1 MPRALCSSRAL
12 FRSSRSGEIR
22 VTIAIEPA
30 SANISATSLARRML
44 SCRSSLS
51 NLPPTDAGVSA
62 AGACGGFLL
71 SSRGAGGG

>member
-51 NLPPTDAGVSA
+51 NLPTDAG
-62 AGACGGFLL
+62 
-71 SSRGAGGG
+71 

>member
-51 NLPPTDAGVSA
+51 NLPPQT
-62 AGACGGFLL
+62 
-71 SSRGAGGG
+71 RG